1 VSSRIIDSQKNPDR
15 KEKEMV
21 TKSGAKKSG
30 SKKGGS
36 TKSHARKTGARKATS
51 VPKTTAVTIG
61 ISALE
66 AVTDAAHVEAQM
78 TSSQCIVWRLG
89 EFRARVRQAVANWAQ
104 EAGVSPSNTLSELA
118 KGTPWNTGQMARLV
132 QSVNATRV
140 FEPPFPGTVMQAP
153 SQLVPGSTT
162 VLQWEAIVW
171 RHQNPLT
178 PCFPFT
184 D

>member
-1 VSSRIIDSQKNPDR
+1 MAKR
-15 KEKEMV
+15 KS
-21 TKSGAKKSG
+21 TKKSG
-30 SKKGGS
+30 GKGKS
-36 TKSHARKTGARKATS
+36 TKGKGVAGKKPQGARGAAKSAGTVATPS
-51 VPKTTAVTIG
+51 ESLLSAAAAAPIG
-61 ISALE
+61 ISAL
-66 AVTDAAHVEAQM
+66 AAITDAAHVEAQL

-89 EFRARVRQAVANWAQ
+89 EFRQRVRRAVAQWAQ
-104 EAGVSPSNTLSELA
+104 ESTSSILPTNTLSELA

-132 QSVNATRV
+132 QSVNDNRV
-140 FEPPFPGTVMQAP
+140 FEPPFPGTVMQPP

-171 RHQNPLT
+171 RHQDPLT